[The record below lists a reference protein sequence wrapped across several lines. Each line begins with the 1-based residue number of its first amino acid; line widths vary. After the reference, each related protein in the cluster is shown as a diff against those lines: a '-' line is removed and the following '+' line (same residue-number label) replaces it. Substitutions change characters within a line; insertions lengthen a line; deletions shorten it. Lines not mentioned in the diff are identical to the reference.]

1 MMTMLQYPG
10 RERYPGVEEP
20 VLNFLA
26 SPQIREG
33 GRGREPVPHSVAVDR
48 YCRSTSADKQNSP
61 RGHPYIMTLSK
72 TAWKRL

>member
-48 YCRSTSADKQNSP
+48 YCRSADKQNSP
-61 RGHPYIMTLSK
+61 ERASIYYVIVGDSMEKMIK
-72 TAWKRL
+72 